1 MSLEKEIIKLIERKG
16 KVTFNELLNCFNNKE
31 EIIKALNKLEEDE
44 KITIETYLP
53 KETSFVEYLKDLSY
67 TLWFYLTILVII
79 LTNLFVFIIPNVY
92 PYNIFRWIFLAI
104 FIVYLP
110 GFTIIEALFPSRS
123 ELEAL

>member
-1 MSLEKEIIKLIERKG
+1 MSLEKEIIKLIEKKG
-16 KVTFNELLNCFNNKE
+16 KVTFNELLNYFNNKE
-31 EIIKALNKLEEDE
+31 EIIKTLNKLEEDE

-92 PYNIFRWIFLAI
+92 PYNIFRWIFFSHIYSL
-104 FIVYLP
+104 
-110 GFTIIEALFPSRS
+110 FTWFYYNRS
-123 ELEAL
+123 PIPI

>member
-1 MSLEKEIIKLIERKG
+1 MSLEKEIIKLIEKKG

-67 TLWFYLTILVII
+67 TLWFYLTILVIYLQIYLFLSFRMYI
-79 LTNLFVFIIPNVY
+79 LITSLDGFFQ
-92 PYNIFRWIFLAI
+92 PYL
-104 FIVYLP
+104 
-110 GFTIIEALFPSRS
+110 
-123 ELEAL
+123 

>member
-1 MSLEKEIIKLIERKG
+1 MSLEKEIIKLIEKKG

-67 TLWFYLTILVII
+67 TLWFYLTILVIYLLIYLFLSFRMYI
-79 LTNLFVFIIPNVY
+79 LITSLDGFFQ
-92 PYNIFRWIFLAI
+92 PYL
-104 FIVYLP
+104 
-110 GFTIIEALFPSRS
+110 
-123 ELEAL
+123 